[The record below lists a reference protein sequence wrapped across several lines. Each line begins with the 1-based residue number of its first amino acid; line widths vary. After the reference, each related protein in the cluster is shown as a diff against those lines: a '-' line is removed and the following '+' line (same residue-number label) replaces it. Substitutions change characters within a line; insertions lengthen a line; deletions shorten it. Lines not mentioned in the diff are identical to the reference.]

1 MKKYLVS
8 IFTILFMLPA
18 FAAEESNFI
27 NFSGKVLDENNDPLV
42 GVAVTVTGTTTGDY
56 TNTDGTFSI
65 NVDKNNMTSDTKL
78 NISYMGY
85 ETQLVSPTEYV
96 EVKLEPSV
104 MDDVIIVACQPDTA
118 QGIKRAIF
126 DKSSQECK
134 PAECVS
140 DRYILTNKRTVTLSD
155 TATPY
160 ICLGSTN
167 EGGPCEDFCVA
178 SDSACTT
185 IQIGDSCE
193 DQVGKDCNTN
203 DRNATSA
210 IYEWADGKL
219 TCKIQKCNDG
229 YLPNDAGTGCVA
241 SEGPCS
247 DSKLAELEHA
257 IAGEYKNGKCYATE
271 CEAGYEISNG
281 KCIAISGNC
290 KPMPEN
296 AVSAHREW
304 DSNISAEVCI
314 IDSCKDGYSISNDK
328 KSCIT
333 PTLSEEDSKA
343 KIAELQENADAMKE
357 KEQSTANKLLGA
369 AGIGAMGIGGMQV
382 ASALAEQ
389 NADADAE
396 REMAAYLAT
405 FKCDYGQGATIQGGE
420 SNITLPGANVLLPIY
435 NEYTSLAADLKVRK
449 EALGM
454 TPGIESEVILDAATS
469 GLYDNEGTGITDGA
483 FTSLSRAMMDETSAD
498 AAEWAA
504 QKADTSSQ
512 LKTGA
517 IVAGA
522 GALVGVVGNVLINEV
537 GDKPKEISDEIIAKY
552 EPLKKLRDNTAK
564 LPDTEATA
572 KCPSDSTGTYP
583 NCSCTNNK
591 YIHNANTNLCEACPG
606 DKVAINNVC
615 DCAPGTIPSDNNTC
629 ITPKTEVTAKCDT
642 SAGHV
647 TVDETTGECTCLDG
661 YNLNTDQLPKCECP
675 TDTHEVNS
683 EGKCVEKTP
692 DAPTQIVD
700 AVIEEIIQPITLS
713 TGNMFELNSY
723 ELTSDAKQTLNT
735 FATDVKNA
743 MKDDTNYC
751 ISITGHTDKS
761 GSDAINI
768 PLSEKRAEAVKQA
781 LVSSG
786 IQSNNITAKGV
797 GSSQCKSN
805 KTYDKD
811 CRKVEVKM
819 SNSSCQS

>member
-1 MKKYLVS
+1 MKKHLVS
-8 IFTILFMLPA
+8 IFTLLFILPTLSSA
-18 FAAEESNFI
+18 RAEMSTI
-27 NFSGKVLDENNDPLV
+27 SGKVLDENNNPLI
-42 GVAVTVTGTTTGDY
+42 GAAVMVKGTTTGAS
-56 TNTDGTFSI
+56 TNIDGIFSI
-65 NVDKNNMTSDTKL
+65 NVNTDNISDDTKL
-78 NISYMGY
+78 EVSYVGY
-85 ETQLVSPTEYV
+85 KDQIVSLGDE
-96 EVKLEPSV
+96 LE
-104 MDDVIIVACQPDTA
+104 ITLQPDTELETVVVTA
-118 QGIKRAIF
+118 QKVQQCEPKQNEKEVVKDIDTQTCYVIECASERYKLVGTKQAYRNNKLIAF
-126 DKSSQECK
+126 NKSSEVC
-134 PAECVS
+134 
-140 DRYILTNKRTVTLSD
+140 
-155 TATPY
+155 
-160 ICLGSTN
+160 
-167 EGGPCEDFCVA
+167 EGVQCEEIIVG
-178 SDSACTT
+178 TH
-185 IQIGDSCE
+185 CE
-193 DQVGKDCNTN
+193 DQVGQKCTAN
-203 DRNATSA
+203 DPNYKAA
-210 IYEWADGKL
+210 EYKWENNQLICEIK
-219 TCKIQKCNDG
+219 KCNDG
-229 YLPNDAGTGCVA
+229 YIPNDDGSACIV

-247 DSKLAELEHA
+247 TEQLAKIEHA
-257 IAGEYKNGKCYATE
+257 TAGELKDAICYATE
-271 CEAGYEISNG
+271 CEGGYEPSNG
-281 KCIAISGNC
+281 KCVAISGNC
-290 KPMPEN
+290 NPMPEN

-304 DSNISAEVCI
+304 DATINAEVCI
-314 IDSCKDGYSISNDK
+314 IDSCKDGYSVSNDK

-343 KIAELQENADAMKE
+343 KIADLQKNADAMKE

-369 AGIGAMGIGGMQV
+369 ASIGSMGIGGMQV

-389 NADADAE
+389 NADADTE

-454 TPGIESEVILDAATS
+454 TPGIESEVVLDAATS
-469 GLYDNEGTGITDGA
+469 GLYDNAATGITDGA
-483 FTSLSRAMMDETSAD
+483 FTSLSRALMDENSAD

-537 GDKPKEISDEIIAKY
+537 GDKPKEISAEIIAKY

-564 LPDTEATA
+564 LPDTELTA

-606 DKVAINNVC
+606 DKVAINNIC
-615 DCAPGTIPSDNNTC
+615 DCAPGTIPSANDTC
-629 ITPKTEVTAKCDT
+629 VMPQPEVTAKCDT
-642 SAGHV
+642 TAGHV
-647 TVDETTGECTCLDG
+647 TVDETTGECTCIDG
-661 YNLNTDQLPKCECP
+661 YSLSKDQLPKCECP

-683 EGKCVEKTP
+683 DGKCVEKAPETP
-692 DAPTQIVD
+692 TTVIDIA
-700 AVIEEIIQPITLS
+700 IEEIIQPITLS

-723 ELTSDAKQTLNT
+723 ELTSEAKQTLNT
-735 FATDVKNA
+735 FATEVKNV

-761 GSDAINI
+761 GSDAVNI
-768 PLSEKRAEAVKQA
+768 PLSEKRAEAVKKA

-797 GSSQCKSN
+797 GSSQCESD
-805 KTYDKD
+805 KTYDKS